1 VIQKNVLKV
10 CCVNQD
16 SQQYNILTARSNSCI
31 GIADDQD
38 HEKLQKEILSLSKEN
53 QDLKKKISSVLEK
66 SDQAESEVLGLKEA
80 LAQHGAEKEAAFSKC
95 QQSSDRLWN
104 LKSEILHTQEEFNR
118 LKEEMQTGLQNL
130 SSAEERCLLLEK
142 ANQNLHLELDKLKHT
157 SQEKHNELN
166 EKHMEL
172 EKLSITIQEEQLKSM
187 QAEMARLS
195 LEKQLAQAQEKL
207 RLLSLEKNGGTSK
220 IKDIEAAKTMLQKE
234 LENIR
239 EENRKLDDQA
249 HSSTSVIIHL
259 QEEII
264 SLKNA
269 QRRLEEEVSR
279 HVEEKKVLQH
289 ELSHLKDDR
298 WDMDRKHISI
308 KEQIQ
313 LMNFNVESLQSL
325 AQQVR
330 DGNFELKETMKSH
343 DGVKTFYVE
352 NLMQLERT
360 LEKNAHLER
369 SLSAATT
376 EVEGLKKNKAELEET
391 CRHLNSKISG
401 HQSERAML
409 ISRIEGISHTMEKLS
424 EKNVVLEKLLS
435 DNNTELEI
443 LRRKLKDL
451 EESTQTLR
459 NQNSVL
465 RSEKRTLV
473 HEVVAGN
480 LYRSI

>member
-313 LMNFNVESLQSL
+313 LVNFNVESLQSL

-343 DGVKTFYVE
+343 DGVKTFYIE

-369 SLSAATT
+369 SLSEAIT
-376 EVEGLKKNKAELEET
+376 EVEGLKKKAELEET

-409 ISRIEGISHTMEKLS
+409 ISQIEGISHTIEKLS
-424 EKNVVLEKLLS
+424 EKNVFLENLLS
-435 DNNTELEI
+435 HNNTELEI
-443 LRRKLKDL
+443 LRRNLKDL

-480 LYRSI
+480 LYHSI